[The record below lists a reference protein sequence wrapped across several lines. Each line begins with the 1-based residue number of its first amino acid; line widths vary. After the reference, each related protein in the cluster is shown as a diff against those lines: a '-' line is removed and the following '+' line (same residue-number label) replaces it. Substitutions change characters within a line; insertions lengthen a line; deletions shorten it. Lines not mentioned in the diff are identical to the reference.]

1 MLTLFLSYIVRLIIV
16 LWNFCFSCMCA
27 YGESYVFLTLGF
39 GQRKIH
45 ETLAYSAREK
55 GFDLLSNPSLP
66 LSRLKALADSVCF
79 IVRKTIP
86 TYTSPVT
93 ALRWFLFDF
102 PFLRRLWLLTR
113 SPFLLLVCVP
123 MLLVLPADMPLL
135 HPMPST
141 SVLLLYPWV
150 PLLRW
155 SSIIHAEE
163 QGLPPTGHNY

>member
-27 YGESYVFLTLGF
+27 YGESNVFLTLGF

-66 LSRLKALADSVCF
+66 LRRLKALADSVCF
-79 IVRKTIP
+79 MVHKTIP

-113 SPFLLLVCVP
+113 SPFLLLVWCAHVACASSRHASP
-123 MLLVLPADMPLL
+123 PPNAFDFSFALISLGSFAPLIF
-135 HPMPST
+135 HHTRWGAGPSPYWT
-141 SVLLLYPWV
+141 
-150 PLLRW
+150 
-155 SSIIHAEE
+155 
-163 QGLPPTGHNY
+163 